1 MGQTVVLTTHI
12 LKHFFIDKNAML
24 GLFYIFFLHLFRV
37 FGIRL
42 GTMMFAFIIIVG
54 QLVFA
59 FGGFLDRLWVMEV
72 SLFLIFFDHIIK

>member
-1 MGQTVVLTTHI
+1 M
-12 LKHFFIDKNAML
+12 
-24 GLFYIFFLHLFRV
+24 

-54 QLVFA
+54 QLVIA

-72 SLFLIFFDHIIK
+72 SLFLILFNHIIELISKWYVPLEEIIV